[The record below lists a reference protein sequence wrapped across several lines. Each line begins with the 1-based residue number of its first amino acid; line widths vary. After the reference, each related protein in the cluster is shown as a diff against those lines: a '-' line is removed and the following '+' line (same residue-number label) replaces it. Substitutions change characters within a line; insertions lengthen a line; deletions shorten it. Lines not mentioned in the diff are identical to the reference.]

1 MATVISLLLTSTGF
15 WNFLELLRAKVGLGT
30 GRSCSS
36 SSSASSATA
45 FDSGEMWNS
54 WKDLRQLVV
63 IELTNFRLGFGNGSL
78 GVSLTAASLDC
89 TFKLVVVNALDK
101 LFFELFKLFGVS
113 IGLGFSS
120 GGFWN
125 EESNDFPPFILVE
138 DRVFISNR
146 CDGCDV
152 VGVSSNPFTELV
164 ACPFAGVSSIALL
177 TTVSS
182 VVTFFEALQG
192 GQLVTEGFL
201 SLVAKA
207 SLLKARLRLL
217 LYAELPTGALALLLD
232 IPSAAL
238 EVWPP
243 PPPSSESESS
253 DPVCR
258 LVR

>member
-1 MATVISLLLTSTGF
+1 M
-15 WNFLELLRAKVGLGT
+15 ELLRAKVGLGT
-30 GRSCSS
+30 GSSCSS
-36 SSSASSATA
+36 SSGSSATA

-78 GVSLTAASLDC
+78 GVSLTTASLDC
-89 TFKLVVVNALDK
+89 TFKLVVVNARDI

-120 GGFWN
+120 GGFCN
-125 EESNDFPPFILVE
+125 ELSNDLPPFILVE

-146 CDGCDV
+146 CEGCEV
-152 VGVSSNPFTELV
+152 VGVSSKPFTELV
-164 ACPFAGVSSIALL
+164 GWLFTGVSSVGLL
-177 TTVSS
+177 TTAVGGASA
-182 VVTFFEALQG
+182 FFKALQG

-201 SLVAKA
+201 SLAAKA

-217 LYAELPTGALALLLD
+217 LYAELVALLLD
-232 IPSAAL
+232 A
-238 EVWPP
+238 EVLH
-243 PPPSSESESS
+243 PSSESDSS

-258 LVR
+258 LVL